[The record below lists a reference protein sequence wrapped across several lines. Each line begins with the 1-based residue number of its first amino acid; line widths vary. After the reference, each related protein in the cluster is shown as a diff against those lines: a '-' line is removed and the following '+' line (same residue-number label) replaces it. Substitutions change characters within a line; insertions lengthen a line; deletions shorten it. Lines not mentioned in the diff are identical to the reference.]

1 MKAMVCLDTNFV
13 ERLLVP
19 ALSEITSMATN
30 HIVLTTNGTQSPL
43 EIRPFIAKSVVLRE
57 RLSELVE
64 IINLSLEVAF
74 LSLVTLIESTPD
86 DPCIPSK
93 VKTDPQNK
101 TP

>member
-1 MKAMVCLDTNFV
+1 MNAMVCLDTNFV
-13 ERLLVP
+13 ERVLVP
-19 ALSEITSMATN
+19 ALSEVTSMATN

-43 EIRPFIAKSVVLRE
+43 EVRPFISKSVILRD

-64 IINLSLEVAF
+64 IIDLSLEVAF

-86 DPCIPSK
+86 VPDIPSSE
-93 VKTDPQNK
+93 KTDPQNK